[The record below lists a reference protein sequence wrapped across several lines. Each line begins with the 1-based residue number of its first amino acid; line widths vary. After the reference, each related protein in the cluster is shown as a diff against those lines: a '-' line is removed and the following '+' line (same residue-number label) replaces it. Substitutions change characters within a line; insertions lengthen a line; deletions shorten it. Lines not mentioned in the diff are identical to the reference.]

1 MFKPPLIYCA
11 LLFVLI
17 YTSACENDLSKV
29 KAIELKQKGE
39 VEITKVAEIIY
50 SDSAHVKAKINTPI
64 IYHYKTTTPYYE
76 MPKGIEIIFYDL
88 NQKQT
93 SKVTSDYAIRREDQ
107 KMVELK
113 KNVVATNAEGST
125 FKSEELI
132 WDENLKRFYS
142 NQLVT
147 INTEKDA
154 ITGPG
159 FWANEDFSY
168 YEIKQGSGSFRF
180 NEDGLN
186 P

>member
-1 MFKPPLIYCA
+1 MA
-11 LLFVLI
+11 
-17 YTSACENDLSKV
+17 ACGENDLSKV
-29 KAIELKQKGE
+29 KEIELKQKGE
-39 VEITKVAEIIY
+39 VEITKVAEIIF
-50 SDSAHVKAKINTPI
+50 SDSTHVKAKINTPI
-64 IYHYKTTTPYYE
+64 LYHHKTTTPFYE
-76 MPKGIEIIFYDL
+76 MPKGIEILFYDKDL
-88 NQKQT
+88 KQT
-93 SKVTSDYAIRREDQ
+93 SKVTSEYAIRRESQ
-107 KMVELK
+107 KIVELK

-147 INTEKDA
+147 INTGKDQ

-180 NEDGLN
+180 NEGLQ